1 MTALAI
7 CAYLHKHTTLI
18 MTRWT
23 IVIPEK
29 TNRMLRTHLAIRG
42 AKKGDLSKF
51 VDKAV
56 RQTLFREAVAG
67 VKDRNAADSDLIEA
81 AIEEAIERSSET
93 RS

>member
-1 MTALAI
+1 MS
-7 CAYLHKHTTLI
+7 
-18 MTRWT
+18 RWT
-23 IVIPEK
+23 LVIPEK

-56 RQTLFREAVAG
+56 RQTLFRETAAS
-67 VKDRNAADSDLIEA
+67 VKDRNAEVDSDMIEA
-81 AIEEAIERSSET
+81 AIDEAIEWSRET

>member
-1 MTALAI
+1 MTALLTYA
-7 CAYLHKHTTLI
+7 CMYKHIIFI

-23 IVIPEK
+23 LVIPEK

-56 RQTLFREAVAG
+56 RQTLIRETVAG
-67 VKDRNAADSDLIEA
+67 VKERNAADSDLIEA
-81 AIEEAIERSSET
+81 AIEEAIERSLET